1 MTGAMAPRPVDA
13 PAWLTDL
20 YTKVDSLDTEA
31 VLAGFAP
38 EGTMRYGSAAPMYGH
53 DAIRAGLTWL
63 FTSYRRIGHEFL
75 NVWAA
80 GSTLLVEATVTY
92 GCLDGCDVAVPALTI
107 IERRNGLI
115 DDLHI
120 FIDPTPVHVG

>member
-1 MTGAMAPRPVDA
+1 MTGALVDA
-13 PAWLTDL
+13 PAWLIDF
-20 YTKVDSLDTEA
+20 YAKVDSLDTEA

-38 EGTMRYGSAAPMYGH
+38 EGTMRYGSADTMHGH

-63 FTSYRRIGHEFL
+63 FTSYRGVGHEFL
-75 NVWAA
+75 NVWTA

-92 GCLDGCDVAVPALTI
+92 GCPDGRDVAAPALTI
-107 IERRNGLI
+107 IEHRDGLI
-115 DDLHI
+115 DDLRI